1 MKRKTS
7 IYFIFC
13 LLATL
18 AIPNAQPCAP
28 APPQGTY
35 VSILE
40 ESAIILWDSARKMQ
54 HFIRRAS
61 FRSDAAD
68 FGFLVPTP
76 SKPELAEVSN
86 DAFQVAAEIMK
97 PRVIEV
103 NQRGIRPGLLLEA
116 LFFRRLYETAAAPAA
131 VRMLEMKQ
139 VAGYDAAVLE
149 ADDAAALTAWLQQH
163 GYPSSPALQKWF
175 EPYIA
180 AKWKITAFKIS
191 GDRNAQT
198 VGSSTVRMSFPA
210 DRPFF
215 PYREP
220 QSENAEQ
227 GNRAL
232 QVLLLSD
239 ARMEGV
245 LGDGSQWPGH
255 LQWAD
260 RIAPENQARL
270 LRDLG
275 LQNEKLPQG
284 LWLNAFEDLSSPR
297 PGHDDLFFHR
307 ASQQSKQV
315 PPPYVISHDR
325 RIPIPL
331 DLLLVIGIV
340 IAVIV
345 VRRRR

>member
-1 MKRKTS
+1 MKRKRS
-7 IYFIFC
+7 ICIVFF
-13 LLATL
+13 LLALLSVST
-18 AIPNAQPCAP
+18 AQPCAP
-28 APPQGTY
+28 APPAGTF
-35 VSILE
+35 VSILD
-40 ESAIILWDSARKMQ
+40 ESAIILWDSTHKMQ

-76 SKPELAEVSN
+76 SKPELTEVSN
-86 DAFQVAAEIMK
+86 NAFQVAAEIMR

-103 NQRGIRPGLLLEA
+103 NQRGVRPGLLLEA
-116 LFFRRLYETAAAPAA
+116 LFLRRMYETAAAPSA

-149 ADDAAALTAWLQQH
+149 ADDATALSGWLEQH

-180 AKWKITAFKIS
+180 AKWKITAFRIS
-191 GDRNAQT
+191 GNKDAGT

-220 QSENAEQ
+220 QPESAGQ
-227 GNRAL
+227 GSRAL

-239 ARMEGV
+239 SRMEGE
-245 LGDGSQWPGH
+245 LGDGSAWAGH

-260 RIAPENQARL
+260 RIEPEDQARL

-297 PGHDDLFFHR
+297 PGHDDLFFQR
-307 ASQQSKQV
+307 ASQQSKQL

-331 DLLLVIGIV
+331 DLLLVIGIA
-340 IAVIV
+340 IAVMV